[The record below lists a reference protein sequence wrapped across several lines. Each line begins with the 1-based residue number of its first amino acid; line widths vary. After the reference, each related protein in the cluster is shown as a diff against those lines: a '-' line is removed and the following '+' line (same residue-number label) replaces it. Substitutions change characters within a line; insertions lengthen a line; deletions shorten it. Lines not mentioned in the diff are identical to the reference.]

1 MASYGGSSGATK
13 SDMLS
18 GLKNRSPEACD
29 SSCKPPSG
37 SVNSEAT
44 RSETAPADKT
54 IGPRTA

>member
-1 MASYGGSSGATK
+1 MAKEGGMKGG
-13 SDMLS
+13 DMLS
-18 GLKNRSPEACD
+18 GLKDRSAKWPD
-29 SSCKPPSG
+29 SSTKCKGG